1 MADSP
6 PFSAVVVTH
15 NSAAELP
22 ELLDSI
28 ERELDPPPQVIV
40 VDAASADDTLSA
52 AAGRAEVIALEHN
65 PGFGAACNAGVE
77 RADGEVTV
85 LLNPDAVLLDAGL
98 TALAEIARPRA
109 ILAVPRL
116 LNPDRTIQRSAH
128 PAPGRMRALLPALV
142 HPRMLPGPLG
152 LAADPWRS
160 EEPRSVGW
168 AVAACVAARTEV
180 LRSLGPFE
188 ADQFLFYEDM
198 DLCLRAGAAG
208 IPTELH
214 PEVAVLHAGG
224 HSTTPAY
231 GGEPHELL
239 ARRRREV
246 VTARL
251 GPRAAALDDAA
262 QAITFATRALAR
274 ILLRRDS
281 ARERAQLRGF
291 LASRR
296 GKS

>member
-1 MADSP
+1 
-6 PFSAVVVTH
+6 
-15 NSAAELP
+15 
-22 ELLDSI
+22 
-28 ERELDPPPQVIV
+28 
-40 VDAASADDTLSA
+40 
-52 AAGRAEVIALEHN
+52 
-65 PGFGAACNAGVE
+65 
-77 RADGEVTV
+77 
-85 LLNPDAVLLDAGL
+85 
-98 TALAEIARPRA
+98 
-109 ILAVPRL
+109 
-116 LNPDRTIQRSAH
+116 
-128 PAPGRMRALLPALV
+128 MRALLPALV
-142 HPRMLPGPLG
+142 HPRMLPRPLR

-160 EEPRSVGW
+160 EQPRRVGW

-198 DLCLRAGAAG
+198 DLCLRADAAG

-239 ARRRREV
+239 ARRRRAV

-281 ARERAQLRGF
+281 TRERKQLRGF